1 MTPKYQV
8 DQKVITPLG
17 IGRIVDIG
25 LETFSFFYL
34 SISRTPTAIRSASE
48 KHCGF
53 RIPAS
58 CRTRIE

>member
-34 SISRTPTAIRSASE
+34 VN
-48 KHCGF
+48 
-53 RIPAS
+53 IPYAYS
-58 CRTRIE
+58 NPKRFGEALWVPYSGIVPNEN